1 MFLQPGYG
9 ERMAREDRQ
18 VVHKGRGAT
27 FNPKVRFEST
37 DVDPFDD
44 GWESLARARAD
55 DAPPQTEVT
64 PDTSRTV
71 IVRNTSPDIPFDRS
85 INPYRGCEHGCVYC
99 YARPT
104 HAYLGLSPGLD
115 FETRLLAKLD
125 AASLLERELST
136 PAYQCQPIALG
147 TNTDPYQPVERRLR
161 ITRGVLEV
169 LARCRHPLTIVTKS
183 AAVLRDLDLLAPM
196 ARQDLA
202 RVAISVTTLD
212 GDLAR
217 RLEPRAAAPY
227 RRLQAIR
234 QLSDA
239 GVPTA
244 VMVAPIIPALTD
256 QEIERVLEAAAA
268 AGASSAGY
276 VLLRLPHE
284 VKELFEDWLAAHAP
298 GRAAHVLSLVRQ
310 CRGGRLYDATFGRR
324 MRGEGP
330 YAQLIERRFAAA
342 RRRLGLA
349 GATRPLRTD
358 LFAPPDPDGRQLQ
371 LL

>member
-1 MFLQPGYG
+1 MSLD
-9 ERMAREDRQ
+9 DRHF
-18 VVHKGRGAT
+18 VHKGRGAT
-27 FNPKVRFEST
+27 FNPRVRFEST
-37 DVDPFDD
+37 DLDPFDD
-44 GWESLARARAD
+44 GWGSLAQARAED
-55 DAPPQTEVT
+55 PPPQTEVT
-64 PDTSRTV
+64 PDDSRSM
-71 IVRNTSPDIPFDRS
+71 IVRITSPDLGFDRS

-115 FETRLLAKLD
+115 FETKLRAKFD
-125 AASLLERELST
+125 AASLLERELAK
-136 PAYQCQPIALG
+136 PGYQCQPIALG

-183 AAVLRDLDLLAPM
+183 AAVVRDLDLLAPM
-196 ARQDLA
+196 APEDLV

-217 RLEPRAAAPY
+217 RLEPRAAAPH

-256 QEIERVLEAAAA
+256 HEIERILEAAAS
-268 AGASSAGY
+268 AGASAAGY

-284 VKELFEDWLAAHAP
+284 VKELFAGWLAAHAP
-298 GRAAHVLSLVRQ
+298 GRAEHVLSLVRQ
-310 CRGGRLYDATFGRR
+310 CRGGKLYDATFGRR

-330 YAQLIERRFAAA
+330 YAQLIERRVAAA
-342 RRRLGLA
+342 KTRLGI
-349 GATRPLRTD
+349 GGTRRPLRTD
-358 LFAPPDPDGRQLQ
+358 LFVPPDPDERQLR

>member
-1 MFLQPGYG
+1 MPLD
-9 ERMAREDRQ
+9 DRHI
-18 VVHKGRGAT
+18 VHKGRGAT
-27 FNPKVRFEST
+27 FNPRVRFEST
-37 DVDPFDD
+37 DLDPFDD
-44 GWESLARARAD
+44 GWDSLARARAED
-55 DAPPQTEVT
+55 PPPPTEVA
-64 PDTSRTV
+64 PDDSRSV
-71 IVRNTSPDIPFDRS
+71 IVRVTSPDLGFDRS

-115 FETRLLAKLD
+115 FETKLRAKFD
-125 AASLLERELST
+125 AASLLERELAR
-136 PAYQCQPIALG
+136 PGYACQPIALG

-169 LARCRHPLTIVTKS
+169 LAHCRHPLTIVTKS
-183 AAVLRDLDLLAPM
+183 AAVVRDLDLLAPM

-202 RVAISVTTLD
+202 RVAISVTSLD

-217 RLEPRAAAPY
+217 RLEPRAAAPH

-234 QLSDA
+234 QLSEA

-244 VMVAPIIPALTD
+244 VMVAPVIPALTD
-256 QEIERVLEAAAA
+256 HEIERILEAAAA

-284 VKELFEDWLAAHAP
+284 VKELFAGWLAAHAS
-298 GRAAHVLSLVRQ
+298 GRAEHVLSLVRQ
-310 CRGGRLYDATFGRR
+310 CRGGKLYDATFGRR

-330 YAQLIERRFAAA
+330 YAQLIERRVAAA
-342 RRRLGLA
+342 KRRLGLA

-358 LFAPPDPDGRQLQ
+358 LFVPPAPDQRQLR

>member
-1 MFLQPGYG
+1 M
-9 ERMAREDRQ
+9 
-18 VVHKGRGAT
+18 
-27 FNPKVRFEST
+27 
-37 DVDPFDD
+37 
-44 GWESLARARAD
+44 
-55 DAPPQTEVT
+55 
-64 PDTSRTV
+64 

-115 FETRLLAKLD
+115 FETKLLAKFD
-125 AASLLERELST
+125 AASLLERELAK
-136 PAYQCQPIALG
+136 PGYECQPIALG

-183 AAVLRDLDLLAPM
+183 AAVVRDLDLLAPM
-196 ARQDLA
+196 ARDDLA

-217 RLEPRAAAPY
+217 RLEPRAAAPH

-256 QEIERVLEAAAA
+256 HEIERILEAAAA

-284 VKELFEDWLAAHAP
+284 VKELFDGLARGACAGARRACPLAGAP
-298 GRAAHVLSLVRQ
+298 VPRRPAVRCRPSAGGCAARVP
-310 CRGGRLYDATFGRR
+310 
-324 MRGEGP
+324 MP
-330 YAQLIERRFAAA
+330 QLIERRFAAA
-342 RRRLGLA
+342 KRRLGLA
-349 GATRPLRTD
+349 GTRRPLRTD
-358 LFAPPDPDGRQLQ
+358 LFVPPDPDERQLR

>member
-1 MFLQPGYG
+1 MPLD
-9 ERMAREDRQ
+9 DRHI
-18 VVHKGRGAT
+18 VHNGRGAT
-27 FNPKVRFEST
+27 FNPHVRFEST
-37 DVDPFDD
+37 DLDPFDD
-44 GWESLARARAD
+44 GWDSLAQARAD
-55 DAPPQTEVT
+55 DPPPRTQVT
-64 PDTSRTV
+64 PDDSRSV
-71 IVRNTSPDIPFDRS
+71 IVRNTSPDLGFDRS

-115 FETRLLAKLD
+115 FETKVLAKFD
-125 AASLLERELST
+125 AANLLERELAKT
-136 PAYQCQPIALG
+136 GYECQPIALG

-183 AAVLRDLDLLAPM
+183 AAVVRDLDLLVPM
-196 ARQDLA
+196 AREDLA
-202 RVAISVTTLD
+202 RVAISVTSLD
-212 GDLAR
+212 RELAR
-217 RLEPRAAAPY
+217 RLEPRAAAPH

-234 QLSDA
+234 QLSEA
-239 GVPTA
+239 GVPTT

-256 QEIERVLEAAAA
+256 HEIERILEAAAA
-268 AGASSAGY
+268 AGATSAGY

-284 VKELFEDWLAAHAP
+284 VKELFAGWLAAHAP
-298 GRAAHVLSLVRQ
+298 ERAHHVLSLVRQ
-310 CRGGRLYDATFGRR
+310 CRGGKLYDATFGRR

-342 RRRLGLA
+342 KRRFGLA
-349 GATRPLRTD
+349 GTTRPLRTD
-358 LFAPPDPDGRQLQ
+358 LFAPPDPDARQLR

>member
-1 MFLQPGYG
+1 MSLD
-9 ERMAREDRQ
+9 DRH

-27 FNPKVRFEST
+27 FNPRVRFEST
-37 DVDPFDD
+37 DLDPFDD
-44 GWESLARARAD
+44 GWGSLAQARAE
-55 DAPPQTEVT
+55 DALPRTDVT
-64 PDTSRTV
+64 PDDSRSV
-71 IVRNTSPDIPFDRS
+71 IVRITSPDLGFDRS

-115 FETRLLAKLD
+115 FETKLRAKFD
-125 AASLLERELST
+125 AASLLERELAK
-136 PAYQCQPIALG
+136 PGYQCQPIALG

-183 AAVLRDLDLLAPM
+183 AAVVRDLDLLAPM
-196 ARQDLA
+196 AREDLV

-217 RLEPRAAAPY
+217 RLEPRAAAPH

-256 QEIERVLEAAAA
+256 HEIERILEAAAA
-268 AGASSAGY
+268 AGASAAGY

-284 VKELFEDWLAAHAP
+284 VKELFAGWLAAHAP
-298 GRAAHVLSLVRQ
+298 GRAEHVLSLVRQ
-310 CRGGRLYDATFGRR
+310 CRGGKLYDATFGRR

-330 YAQLIERRFAAA
+330 YAQLIERRVAAA
-342 RRRLGLA
+342 KTRLGI
-349 GATRPLRTD
+349 GGTRRPLRTD
-358 LFAPPDPDGRQLQ
+358 LFVPPDPDERQLR

>member
-1 MFLQPGYG
+1 MP
-9 ERMAREDRQ
+9 REDRQ
-18 VVHKGRGAT
+18 IVHRGRGAT
-27 FNPKVRFEST
+27 FNPKVRFETT
-37 DVDPFDD
+37 DLDPFDD
-44 GWESLARARAD
+44 GWGSLAQARAD
-55 DAPPQTEVT
+55 DPPPRTEVM
-64 PDTSRTV
+64 PDSSRSV

-115 FETRLLAKLD
+115 FETKLTAKFD
-125 AASLLERELST
+125 AAALLERELAR
-136 PAYQCQPIALG
+136 PGYECQPIALG
-147 TNTDPYQPVERRLR
+147 TNTDPYQPAERRLR
-161 ITRGVLEV
+161 ITRDVLEV
-169 LARCRHPLTIVTKS
+169 LARCRHPVTIVTKS
-183 AAVLRDLDLLAPM
+183 AAVARDLDLLAPR
-196 ARQDLA
+196 AREDLA

-212 GDLAR
+212 GELAR
-217 RLEPRAAAPY
+217 RLEPRAAAPH

-234 QLSDA
+234 QLSEA

-256 QEIERVLEAAAA
+256 QELERILQAAAA

-284 VKELFEDWLAAHAP
+284 VKELFEDWLGAHAP

-310 CRGGRLYDATFGRR
+310 CRGGRLYDASFGRR

-342 RRRLGLA
+342 KRRFGLA
-349 GATRPLRTD
+349 GRTRPLRTD
-358 LFAPPDPDGRQLQ
+358 LFTPPDRDARQLR

>member
-1 MFLQPGYG
+1 MPLD
-9 ERMAREDRQ
+9 DRHT
-18 VVHKGRGAT
+18 VHKGRGAT

-37 DVDPFDD
+37 ELDPFDD
-44 GWESLARARAD
+44 GWDSLAQARAD
-55 DAPPQTEVT
+55 DPPPQTEVM
-64 PDTSRTV
+64 PDSSRSV

-115 FETRLLAKLD
+115 FETRLLAKFE
-125 AASLLERELST
+125 AASLLERELAR
-136 PAYQCQPIALG
+136 PGYACQPIALG

-169 LARCRHPLTIVTKS
+169 LAR
-183 AAVLRDLDLLAPM
+183 
-196 ARQDLA
+196 
-202 RVAISVTTLD
+202 
-212 GDLAR
+212 
-217 RLEPRAAAPY
+217 RLEPRAAAPH

-234 QLSDA
+234 QLSEA

-256 QEIERVLEAAAA
+256 HEMEGIVEAAAA

-284 VKELFEDWLAAHAP
+284 VKELFEDWLPAPAP
-298 GRAAHVLSLVRQ
+298 G
-310 CRGGRLYDATFGRR
+310 G
-324 MRGEGP
+324 
-330 YAQLIERRFAAA
+330 
-342 RRRLGLA
+342 
-349 GATRPLRTD
+349 
-358 LFAPPDPDGRQLQ
+358 APPPLSPGPPC
-371 LL
+371 

>member
-1 MFLQPGYG
+1 MSLD
-9 ERMAREDRQ
+9 DRH
-18 VVHKGRGAT
+18 VVHKGRAAT
-27 FNPKVRFEST
+27 FNPRVRFESAEL
-37 DVDPFDD
+37 DPFDD
-44 GWESLARARAD
+44 GWGSLAQARAD
-55 DAPPQTEVT
+55 DPAPRTEVT
-64 PDTSRTV
+64 PDASRSV
-71 IVRNTSPDIPFDRS
+71 IVRITSPDLPFDRS

-115 FETRLLAKLD
+115 FETKLLAKFD
-125 AASLLERELST
+125 AARLLEQELAR
-136 PAYQCQPIALG
+136 PGYACQPIALG

-183 AAVLRDLDLLAPM
+183 AAVVRDLDLLAPM

-212 GDLAR
+212 GELAR
-217 RLEPRAAAPY
+217 RLEPRAAAPH
-227 RRLQAIR
+227 RRLEAIR
-234 QLSDA
+234 QLSLA

-256 QEIERVLEAAAA
+256 NEIERILEAAAA

-284 VKELFEDWLAAHAP
+284 VKELFSGWLAAHAP
-298 GRAAHVLSLVRQ
+298 ERADHVLSLVRQ
-310 CRGGRLYDATFGRR
+310 CRGGKLYDAAFGRR

-330 YAQLIERRFAAA
+330 YAQVIERRIATAK
-342 RRRLGLA
+342 RRFGLTGTSRL
-349 GATRPLRTD
+349 LRTD
-358 LFAPPDPDGRQLQ
+358 LFVPPDPDDRQLR